1 MSDFPQPPPWPSPDQ
16 HPPDS
21 QQPPPPSPFPDQ
33 PPLEFPQPPRNGDG
47 TAALV
52 LGLIGLV
59 AVTIPFLSWSAGIF
73 GIIGLILGFV
83 GRGRAKR
90 GEATNG
96 TKALWGII
104 TSAVAVV
111 LWLVVLVALITG
123 WSWEFSVG
131 TDSPEVIVYDLE
143 AGDCLADPLSEGGEE
158 TVPCSKPHSEEIYV
172 TPTLPEGDF
181 PGQDA
186 IFEQAEELCI
196 TEFESFIG
204 LPYEESALDIDI
216 STPSERTWR
225 VGDRLVI
232 CAIFD
237 PTGDTT
243 GTLADANR

>member
-1 MSDFPQPPPWPSPDQ
+1 
-16 HPPDS
+16 
-21 QQPPPPSPFPDQ
+21 
-33 PPLEFPQPPRNGDG
+33 
-47 TAALV
+47 V
-52 LGLIGLV
+52 
-59 AVTIPFLSWSAGIF
+59 
-73 GIIGLILGFV
+73 
-83 GRGRAKR
+83 
-90 GEATNG
+90 
-96 TKALWGII
+96 
-104 TSAVAVV
+104 
-111 LWLVVLVALITG
+111 
-123 WSWEFSVG
+123 
-131 TDSPEVIVYDLE
+131 
-143 AGDCLADPLSEGGEE
+143 GEE

-196 TEFESFIG
+196 TEFESFVG

-225 VGDRLVI
+225 EDDRLVI